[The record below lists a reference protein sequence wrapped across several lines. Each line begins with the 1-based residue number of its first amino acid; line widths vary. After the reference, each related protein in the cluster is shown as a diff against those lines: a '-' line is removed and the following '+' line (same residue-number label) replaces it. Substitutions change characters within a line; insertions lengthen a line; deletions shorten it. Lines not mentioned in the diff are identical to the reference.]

1 MEQVLLSS
9 PGGHS
14 DWELEQNMGDILKDS
29 PESGLDFIQGEK
41 ELVSLKFGD
50 ILQENA
56 LNLDGFFRHSRYP
69 NVDQILSWDKG
80 PDCPVL
86 QWEKH
91 SKQDPDINHTAQ
103 VELLGFH
110 DNNSVFSSDTPSLQ
124 SEISALDLEKGL
136 SLNTALQSQVD
147 ISQHCGINLLD
158 INTELA
164 FISQD
169 EGFTFS
175 SRGETSLSETT
186 DKGSFQEPVMDLLG
200 LSYKIQGTPLSS
212 PCSPSHTLTS
222 VLVSFHD
229 SPTYTWATEP
239 TSHEQAQTSSC
250 HHIFPNL
257 LDPALH
263 HTGVEQEGPE
273 PDLGQHGSLL
283 PSQEEWKQ
291 GGSSRNSGLQPQ
303 ALERVSD
310 ETTAGAELSSDQKF
324 SYCDPMHDKQ
334 DCDENVSQGLAHGE
348 PGLDHNLLSQEKVQ
362 GNVVFNQNLTYDQL
376 HDAQGLCLDAVH
388 GKTVLDKRLSQN
400 ILHKTTVLD
409 QNSVLDVMH
418 EKEVLDP
425 DLFHDVVSCDQPVLD
440 QDLSEQESSP
450 SLLRTN
456 ARTRECVSP
465 PSGQLLA
472 EGAESAGG
480 GPDLGEEAV
489 ELSPL
494 RAVFDALDQDQDG
507 FVRMEEFVQFATV
520 YGAEQVKDLTRFLDP
535 GGLGVISFEDFY
547 RGITA
552 ISNGGSDSPLYEMG
566 FSPGA
571 ETVGCP
577 EEYDDYAAYE
587 NEVTDS
593 AYLGS
598 ESTYSECETFTDEDT
613 GTLVHQE
620 MHEEV
625 ETDSAIDAAL
635 SYTEEGANGPHQHH
649 LSLGSE
655 LNNHSLVT
663 VISGEEEHFEDVGE
677 GRDSK
682 LLADTSTTGQDADTS
697 LTSQLESSM
706 LLSPSA
712 GSFPASLQSFLREEV
727 LDFFCSQ
734 CHKQINRLEDLSAR
748 LNYLEMNSSSKSL
761 SSRKMARHLHQ
772 TSTLTLDSIE
782 DLSRD
787 IMEFAETD
795 MTDKVMFLEK
805 RVSELEKDS
814 AANGEQ
820 HTRLR
825 HENLQLVHRA
835 NALEEQLKEQESRSE
850 EALLTEIRRQK
861 EVLCKVERERSI
873 EIENLQARLQQL
885 DEENSELQSCLPC
898 LRANIERLEE
908 ERRKLQ
914 DQVEDVTLRLNEE
927 LESRCKMADKLA
939 HERHKNQKEN
949 ESTQELIEDLRKQ
962 LELLQLYKLEAEARR
977 GRSASAG
984 LQEYNSRTREAELEQ
999 EVRRLKQDNCSLKEQ
1014 NDELNGQIINLS
1026 IQGAKNLFSASFS
1039 ESLAAEINSVSR
1051 DELMEAIHKQED
1063 INLRLQEYIDR
1074 IIVAIMESNP
1084 SILEVK

>member
-56 LNLDGFFRHSRYP
+56 LNLDDFFRHSRYP
-69 NVDQILSWDKG
+69 NVDQILPWDKG

-158 INTELA
+158 INTELS

-200 LSYKIQGTPLSS
+200 LSYKIQSTPLSS
-212 PCSPSHTLTS
+212 PSSPSHTLTS
-222 VLVSFHD
+222 VLVPFHD
-229 SPTYTWATEP
+229 SPAYTWATEP

-250 HHIFPNL
+250 HHSFPNL

-263 HTGVEQEGPE
+263 HTGHLDSSPSVEQEAPE

-283 PSQEEWKQ
+283 PSQEDWKQ
-291 GGSSRNSGLQPQ
+291 GGSNRNSGLQPQ

-425 DLFHDVVSCDQPVLD
+425 DLFHDVVSCDQPILD

-465 PSGQLLA
+465 PSGQFLA
-472 EGAESAGG
+472 EGAESAGSG
-480 GPDLGEEAV
+480 LDLGEEAV

-507 FVRMEEFVQFATV
+507 FVRMEEFVQFAT
-520 YGAEQVKDLTRFLDP
+520 ARFP
-535 GGLGVISFEDFY
+535 NM
-547 RGITA
+547 T
-552 ISNGGSDSPLYEMG
+552 
-566 FSPGA
+566 
-571 ETVGCP
+571 
-577 EEYDDYAAYE
+577 
-587 NEVTDS
+587 
-593 AYLGS
+593 
-598 ESTYSECETFTDEDT
+598 
-613 GTLVHQE
+613 
-620 MHEEV
+620 
-625 ETDSAIDAAL
+625 
-635 SYTEEGANGPHQHH
+635 
-649 LSLGSE
+649 
-655 LNNHSLVT
+655 
-663 VISGEEEHFEDVGE
+663 
-677 GRDSK
+677 GRDSEMENGFCVQHCVGVVTHE
-682 LLADTSTTGQDADTS
+682 LS
-697 LTSQLESSM
+697 L
-706 LLSPSA
+706 
-712 GSFPASLQSFLREEV
+712 
-727 LDFFCSQ
+727 
-734 CHKQINRLEDLSAR
+734 
-748 LNYLEMNSSSKSL
+748 
-761 SSRKMARHLHQ
+761 
-772 TSTLTLDSIE
+772 
-782 DLSRD
+782 
-787 IMEFAETD
+787 
-795 MTDKVMFLEK
+795 
-805 RVSELEKDS
+805 
-814 AANGEQ
+814 
-820 HTRLR
+820 TRLR
-825 HENLQLVHRA
+825 LGM
-835 NALEEQLKEQESRSE
+835 
-850 EALLTEIRRQK
+850 
-861 EVLCKVERERSI
+861 C
-873 EIENLQARLQQL
+873 
-885 DEENSELQSCLPC
+885 
-898 LRANIERLEE
+898 
-908 ERRKLQ
+908 
-914 DQVEDVTLRLNEE
+914 
-927 LESRCKMADKLA
+927 
-939 HERHKNQKEN
+939 
-949 ESTQELIEDLRKQ
+949 
-962 LELLQLYKLEAEARR
+962 Y
-977 GRSASAG
+977 G
-984 LQEYNSRTREAELEQ
+984 Y
-999 EVRRLKQDNCSLKEQ
+999 
-1014 NDELNGQIINLS
+1014 
-1026 IQGAKNLFSASFS
+1026 
-1039 ESLAAEINSVSR
+1039 
-1051 DELMEAIHKQED
+1051 
-1063 INLRLQEYIDR
+1063 
-1074 IIVAIMESNP
+1074 
-1084 SILEVK
+1084 